1 MSKYKI
7 LFQISGSIAA
17 YKSAYLISK
26 LVQNNFEVQT
36 VITQSALQF
45 IGKATLEGLTGK
57 PVLLD
62 TFEESNMMSH
72 IELMKW
78 ADLIILA
85 PASANTINKMAN
97 GIADNLVTSLFL
109 AHKWDKPYLIAPAM
123 NTAMFKHPATQK
135 SLQTLIDWGVIVL
148 PTDAGYLACGDY
160 GEGKLLDP
168 DKIYDFILKTINKSL
183 DDKSYKGNVL
193 ITAGATREFIDGVR
207 FISNISTGKTA
218 SAIADYFI
226 QQNYNVTFLHGINS
240 LLPSNNCIKIEFGNF
255 ESLLKQITDLL
266 TTEHFDFII
275 HLAAVSDYTIDTIST
290 AQNRRVDLQK
300 EKLPSDLPNLSIQLR
315 PTPKIVDRI
324 KSLSKNKNIT
334 LVAFKFSAE
343 RESDN
348 AIKQVKD
355 LIHHSGADYIVLNNL
370 NDRTKNT
377 QVNFKVYNKEKLID
391 RVETADELAKLLDK
405 LLNQPK

>member
-7 LFQISGSIAA
+7 LFQISGSVAA

-36 VITQSALQF
+36 VVTQSALQF

-62 TFEESNMMSH
+62 TFEENHMMSH
-72 IELMKW
+72 IDLMKW

-85 PASANTINKMAN
+85 PASANTINKMAS

-109 AHKWDKPYLIAPAM
+109 AHKWNKPYLIAPAM

-135 SLQTLIDWGVIVL
+135 SLKTLADWGIIVL
-148 PTDAGYLACGDY
+148 PSDAGYLACGDY

-168 DKIYDFILKTINKSL
+168 DKIYDFILKSL
-183 DDKSYKGNVL
+183 NNHLYNKSYKGNVL
-193 ITAGATREFIDGVR
+193 ITAGATREFIDEVR

-240 LLPSNNCIKIEFGNF
+240 SLPLNNCTKIEFGNF

-266 TTEHFDFII
+266 TTQHFDIII
-275 HLAAVSDYTIDTIST
+275 HLAAVSDYTIDTITTTQEKSFELS
-290 AQNRRVDLQK
+290 NK
-300 EKLPSDLPNLSIQLR
+300 KLPSDLPNLNIQLK
-315 PTPKIVDRI
+315 PTPKIVDQL
-324 KSLSKNKNIT
+324 KSLSKNKDVT

-343 RESDN
+343 KELDN
-348 AIKQVKD
+348 SIKQVNN
-355 LIHHSGADYIVLNNL
+355 LINHSGADFIVLNNL

-377 QVNFKVYNKEKLID
+377 QINFKVFNKERFID
-391 RVETADELAKLLDK
+391 GVETADELAKLLDK
-405 LLNQPK
+405 LINHST